1 MGEYNRVNTMKDIL
15 EFRAFTRENSFF
27 FSDKNADDFI
37 FFIESKSLYWGGGYG
52 KETMQGGLYGDR
64 DLNVDKQALSKELT
78 VFFRDINENIILEIN
93 FF

>member
-1 MGEYNRVNTMKDIL
+1 MKDIL
-15 EFRAFTRENSFF
+15 EFRAFTRESSFL

-52 KETMQGGLYGDR
+52 KEMMQGGLYGEG
-64 DLNVDKQALSKELT
+64 DLNIDKQALSDDLT